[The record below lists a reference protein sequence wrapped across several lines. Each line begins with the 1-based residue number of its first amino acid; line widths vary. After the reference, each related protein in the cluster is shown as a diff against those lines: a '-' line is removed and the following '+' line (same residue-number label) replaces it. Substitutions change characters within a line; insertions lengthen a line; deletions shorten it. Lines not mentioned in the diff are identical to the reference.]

1 MWDPERSVSD
11 LKKGYI
17 GVVCLNSSLSK
28 LNFPTIDRID
38 PQILMAV
45 AHFYRW
51 ELKIFNRFLYFR
63 TKQKRDQA
71 YQRALAAG

>member
-1 MWDPERSVSD
+1 MWDPERIVSD

-17 GVVCLNSSLSK
+17 GVVCLNSSLSR
-28 LNFPTIDRID
+28 LAPMTIDRID
-38 PQILMAV
+38 PQILKAV
-45 AHFYRW
+45 AHYYRW
-51 ELKIFNRFLYFR
+51 ELKIFNRFLFFQ